1 MEKDHEASERDP
13 GAGYDGR
20 EVGQPVQEGIE
31 HSIQPGTPVPAT
43 VLVAEMAD
51 GSLLL
56 HGWQDGTNAY
66 LCPQDAEP
74 LRQALAAAFGTQDAL
89 AGGPGERR

>member
-1 MEKDHEASERDP
+1 MENEHEATQRDS
-13 GAGYDGR
+13 GAGCDGD
-20 EVGQPVQEGIE
+20 EAGQLVREGIGR
-31 HSIQPGTPVPAT
+31 SIRPGTPVPAT